1 MYVIFPADELISLTY
16 GLAVPRVPPRPTLDN
31 LREPLVPTG
40 SRPSSTTTTTTP
52 SSSATAN
59 KSSAAQPGGSKKAPQ
74 KDASTRQP
82 GKPPTAQTTPPVA
95 TSKGPARQ
103 PQQDSAESY
112 ELDGPSGTQTLADTS
127 ELAAFV
133 DDGGPRNG
141 TYSAA
146 TGTATVNASP
156 LGSPKGSG
164 RGGPGREQG
173 PGAKSKSKLQLKLGR
188 LRPHSSIDQ
197 CETASRVREDQH
209 IHVSNPVFTRDN
221 LRQRNFDAFFES
233 GEQVYSL
240 EVREK
245 PSARTLQDGTLGAGG
260 GSDPGLADEP
270 GLRPAY
276 AAGYDSARPAS
287 LGFFRKPKSPLSVRS
302 KSAEHE
308 FSDVETSQKES
319 SKSHRHN
326 IFSKRGTTPSA
337 GPAFQGL
344 GGSMSTSGGGVL
356 KDLGHPGL
364 NEALKSHN
372 SVTFK
377 LVKTV
382 SDFSETLA
390 QLYEQHA
397 EALQVLVS
405 NYRKRNSELRKE
417 RPACQSNLFAAWET
431 LLQEIEA
438 DSQATIDVASTLSRQ
453 VARPLLE
460 RSFYRKVQ
468 SRKVFTH
475 RESFDTIIS
484 KTEEK
489 LSKCRIEYKQCYI
502 AHRQS
507 PTQHTLTQYIDSH
520 NAYVQ
525 QLHATNAMLEAYH
538 CETLPQLMQEL
549 EEIYNDLCGI
559 VTEAVLQGAEAI
571 AAKAAE
577 QAKRYDGLAVQCK
590 NVSPALDLGYF
601 VRTLP
606 LPPNVQRIPRKAF
619 APPQPANAPTNEPGA
634 EDLPDYGMD
643 PMVPVFKDELVVDRG
658 ATIQVRPSLEA
669 LRRESQELEIQIKQ
683 LQDSV
688 DALVRTQI
696 RGIEGQ
702 LYNKANEIQE
712 DISMKKFDVRAKQ
725 IHLAAVR
732 AQKELFL
739 GRIEPGSPR
748 GERKMSSS
756 SSSSMKTKW
765 LKAFRSLKPAG
776 SANDRKSGNGAQ
788 IRFDGTDNHNLQEY
802 TYKKITPC
810 DVCSQVLRGHTRQG
824 LRCRICKV
832 NVHADCASQLPK
844 CQVKQK
850 LLRRQKSTSEIENR
864 AAAEVEEEN
873 IRVPITNPH
882 THQVAA
888 IDSGARRRLFA
899 GFRPMSGFGVLR
911 LRSAQHRSISLPETP
926 SSPSGTQRKFLYATR
941 GMKTGSVDLPDEI
954 EKSLSSAST
963 SPCPSPVRQSQ
974 KSHRLLPTNLYVVL
988 YNFKSRHQDELD
1000 LKAGYKVTVI
1010 DTSDPDWWK
1019 GKCLGKVGYFPS
1031 KYCTKLAASEKPLQ
1045 VTHNLQVTDNERG
1058 DGTLTLLRDQI
1069 VIQVGEELNGMV
1081 MVRSADNRQGVCP
1094 VKYLQEV

>member
-1 MYVIFPADELISLTY
+1 M
-16 GLAVPRVPPRPTLDN
+16 
-31 LREPLVPTG
+31 
-40 SRPSSTTTTTTP
+40 
-52 SSSATAN
+52 
-59 KSSAAQPGGSKKAPQ
+59 
-74 KDASTRQP
+74 
-82 GKPPTAQTTPPVA
+82 
-95 TSKGPARQ
+95 
-103 PQQDSAESY
+103 
-112 ELDGPSGTQTLADTS
+112 
-127 ELAAFV
+127 
-133 DDGGPRNG
+133 
-141 TYSAA
+141 
-146 TGTATVNASP
+146 
-156 LGSPKGSG
+156 
-164 RGGPGREQG
+164 
-173 PGAKSKSKLQLKLGR
+173 
-188 LRPHSSIDQ
+188 
-197 CETASRVREDQH
+197 
-209 IHVSNPVFTRDN
+209 
-221 LRQRNFDAFFES
+221 RQRF
-233 GEQVYSL
+233 
-240 EVREK
+240 
-245 PSARTLQDGTLGAGG
+245 SA
-260 GSDPGLADEP
+260 
-270 GLRPAY
+270 
-276 AAGYDSARPAS
+276 
-287 LGFFRKPKSPLSVRS
+287 SVRPP
-302 KSAEHE
+302 A
-308 FSDVETSQKES
+308 ES

-326 IFSKRGTTPSA
+326 IFSKRGTTPSG
-337 GPAFQGL
+337 GPAFL
-344 GGSMSTSGGGVL
+344 GGSMSSSSGGGVL

-372 SVTFK
+372 GVTFK

-405 NYRKRNSELRKE
+405 SYRKRNSELRKE
-417 RPACQSNLFAAWET
+417 RPACQSNLFSAWET

-502 AHRQS
+502 AHRQT

-538 CETLPQLMQEL
+538 CDTLPQLMQEL
-549 EEIYNDLCGI
+549 EEIYSDLCNI
-559 VTEAVLQGAEAI
+559 VSEAVMQGAEAI
-571 AAKAAE
+571 AAKEITFKHHYRATGAGTFRSNPEASDKLPLPAGVLLVAYDAHSAPYRTSVQTMAADDTSLASRYHVKGECLALPVSGFAAME
-577 QAKRYDGLAVQCK
+577 QAKRYDGLAAQCK

-619 APPQPANAPTNEPGA
+619 APPQPTNSSAIAQAQDHQAASADELQ
-634 EDLPDYGMD
+634 DSYGMD
-643 PMVPVFKDELVVDRG
+643 PMGPVFKDELVVDKG
-658 ATIQVRPSLEA
+658 ASIQVRPSVEA

-688 DALVRTQI
+688 DALVRTQM

-712 DISMKKFDVRAKQ
+712 DISMKKFDIRAKQ

-739 GRIEPGSPR
+739 GRIDPGSPR

-864 AAAEVEEEN
+864 AVEVEDEKPPELDQIYQVLKQAGEISSGKVSQLADSSLSSKGGAAAAAAAAAAASGGGGAGSASSTTGAAVTVPLLDIPVVKVPEYPDRAPWRGGGPVKSQGPN
-873 IRVPITNPH
+873 YPHQKQGLSAPVVTDMSSSAIRVPVNLH
-882 THQVAA
+882 THQPTAAATTLSTATMATVTGAPPTA

-899 GFRPMSGFGVLR
+899 GFRPMSGFGLLR
-911 LRSAQHRSISLPETP
+911 LRSAQHRSISLPETEEDDIML
-926 SSPSGTQRKFLYATR
+926 STR
-941 GMKTGSVDLPDEI
+941 PFGQPLCFVVEEPPPDE
-954 EKSLSSAST
+954 L
-963 SPCPSPVRQSQ
+963 QS
-974 KSHRLLPTNLYVVL
+974 
-988 YNFKSRHQDELD
+988 
-1000 LKAGYKVTVI
+1000 
-1010 DTSDPDWWK
+1010 
-1019 GKCLGKVGYFPS
+1019 GKKDGKR
-1031 KYCTKLAASEKPLQ
+1031 KK
-1045 VTHNLQVTDNERG
+1045 
-1058 DGTLTLLRDQI
+1058 
-1069 VIQVGEELNGMV
+1069 
-1081 MVRSADNRQGVCP
+1081 
-1094 VKYLQEV
+1094 

>member
-1 MYVIFPADELISLTY
+1 MYVIFPADELILLTY
-16 GLAVPRVPPRPTLDN
+16 GIAVPRVQPRPTLDN

-40 SRPSSTTTTTTP
+40 SRPTSTTTTITSSNNTTTTTP
-52 SSSATAN
+52 SKHSSTSKTPPSKSTQPSSSN
-59 KSSAAQPGGSKKAPQ
+59 KKLN
-74 KDASTRQP
+74 DSTRQAPAPSSASSSSSPSTPHAQAAHP
-82 GKPPTAQTTPPVA
+82 GRTPNLQQ
-95 TSKGPARQ
+95 Q
-103 PQQDSAESY
+103 PQQNSYDSPGY
-112 ELDGPSGTQTLADTS
+112 DFDDGNALVDTS
-127 ELAAFV
+127 ELATFI
-133 DDGGPRNG
+133 DDGGSSPRNG
-141 TYSAA
+141 IPVTALGPAGAGKAAGRSAA
-146 TGTATVNASP
+146 AAAAAAGKQQQDTA
-156 LGSPKGSG
+156 
-164 RGGPGREQG
+164 GP
-173 PGAKSKSKLQLKLGR
+173 PTGAKSKSKLQLKLGR
-188 LRPHSSIDQ
+188 LRPHSTVEQPES
-197 CETASRVREDQH
+197 ASRVREDLH

-240 EVREK
+240 EVREN
-245 PSARTLQDGTLGAGG
+245 PRSPAFGDGTGGGGGGGGGGSG
-260 GSDPGLADEP
+260 GSDPGLADLDPMAMAGRAMYGGQQLSAQP
-270 GLRPAY
+270 GRP
-276 AAGYDSARPAS
+276 SS
-287 LGFFRKPKSPLSVRS
+287 LGFFRKPKSPISIRS

-308 FSDVETSQKES
+308 FVEEPQKES

-326 IFSKRGTTPSA
+326 IFSKRGTTPSG
-337 GPAFQGL
+337 GPAFQGVL
-344 GGSMSTSGGGVL
+344 GASMSSSSGGGVL

-372 SVTFK
+372 GVTFK

-405 NYRKRNSELRKE
+405 SYRKRNSELRKE
-417 RPACQSNLFAAWET
+417 RPACQSNLFTAWET

-502 AHRQS
+502 AHRQT
-507 PTQHTLTQYIDSH
+507 PTQHTLTLYIDSH

-538 CETLPQLMQEL
+538 CDTLPQLMQEL
-549 EEIYNDLCGI
+549 EEIYSDLCNI
-559 VTEAVLQGAEAI
+559 VSEAVMQGAEAI
-571 AAKAAE
+571 AAKAME
-577 QAKRYDGLAVQCK
+577 QAKRYDGLAAQCK

-619 APPQPANAPTNEPGA
+619 APPQPPNQAAIGGQDHQASADE
-634 EDLPDYGMD
+634 LQDYGMD
-643 PMVPVFKDELVVDRG
+643 PMGPVFKDELVVDKG
-658 ATIQVRPSLEA
+658 ASIQVRPSVEA

-688 DALVRTQI
+688 DALVRTQM

-712 DISMKKFDVRAKQ
+712 DISMKKFDIRAKQ

-739 GRIEPGSPR
+739 GRIDPGSPR

-864 AAAEVEEEN
+864 AVEVEDEKPPDVDQIYQVLKQAGE
-873 IRVPITNPH
+873 ISSGKVP
-882 THQVAA
+882 QLA
-888 IDSGARRRLFA
+888 DS
-899 GFRPMSGFGVLR
+899 
-911 LRSAQHRSISLPETP
+911 
-926 SSPSGTQRKFLYATR
+926 
-941 GMKTGSVDLPDEI
+941 
-954 EKSLSSAST
+954 SLSSKGAAAGGGGGGGGGVGGGAGSASST
-963 SPCPSPVRQSQ
+963 AVTVPLLDIPVVKVPEYPDRAPWRGGGGPVKSQ
-974 KSHRLLPTNLYVVL
+974 GPNYPHQKQGLSAPVVTDMSSSAEEDDIML
-988 YNFKSRHQDELD
+988 TTRPFGQPLCFVVEEPPPDELQ
-1000 LKAGYKVTVI
+1000 
-1010 DTSDPDWWK
+1010 S
-1019 GKCLGKVGYFPS
+1019 GKKDGKR
-1031 KYCTKLAASEKPLQ
+1031 KK
-1045 VTHNLQVTDNERG
+1045 
-1058 DGTLTLLRDQI
+1058 
-1069 VIQVGEELNGMV
+1069 
-1081 MVRSADNRQGVCP
+1081 
-1094 VKYLQEV
+1094 